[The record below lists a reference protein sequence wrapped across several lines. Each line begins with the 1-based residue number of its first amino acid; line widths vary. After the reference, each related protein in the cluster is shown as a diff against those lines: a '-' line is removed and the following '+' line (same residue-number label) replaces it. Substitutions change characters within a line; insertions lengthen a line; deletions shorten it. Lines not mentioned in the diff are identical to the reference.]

1 VLEPVPVVRSRAVAS
16 DGPGPKTRPAPLVE
30 GAGATLGGGSQNVSQ
45 VTKGRDL
52 VGV

>member
-1 VLEPVPVVRSRAVAS
+1 
-16 DGPGPKTRPAPLVE
+16 VE